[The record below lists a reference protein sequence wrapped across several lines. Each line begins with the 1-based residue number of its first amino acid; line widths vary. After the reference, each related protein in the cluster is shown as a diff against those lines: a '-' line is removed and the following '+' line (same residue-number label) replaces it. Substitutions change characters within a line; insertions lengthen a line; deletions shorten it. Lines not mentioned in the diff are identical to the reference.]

1 MIIKPIFIS
10 GVQVLEHAV
19 FSDHRGKFSRIF
31 CQNDLEGYLKS
42 REIKQINRSLTYEI
56 GTVRGFHYQN
66 PPDAEVKI
74 IHCLFGKVFDVVV
87 DLRKGSP
94 TFLKWFGVELS
105 AQKKNALLIPE
116 GCAHGFQTLES
127 NSELV
132 YLHTAFYKPDSE
144 GIIRFDDPTVGINW
158 PLDPVNI
165 SQRDM
170 GGVYIDQSFTGI
182 SI

>member
-1 MIIKPIFIS
+1 MIIKPTNLS
-10 GVQVLEHAV
+10 GVQVLEQTV
-19 FSDHRGKFSRIF
+19 FYDHRGKFSRIF
-31 CQNDLEGYLKS
+31 CKKELEGYLKC
-42 REIKQINRSLTYEI
+42 REIKQLNRSLTYEV
-56 GTVRGFHYQN
+56 GTVRGLHYQN
-66 PPDAEVKI
+66 PPDTEVKI
-74 IHCLFGKVFDVVV
+74 IQCFSGKVFDIAV

-105 AQKKNALLIPE
+105 ARKNNALLIPE

-144 GIIRFDDPTVGINW
+144 GLIRFDDPTVGINW
-158 PLDPVNI
+158 PLVPVNV

-170 GGVYIDQSFTGI
+170 KGIYIDKSFTGI